1 MSGEFALDT
10 SVAIGF
16 LNGDPLIVQSVA
28 ELPTIILPLPVVGE
42 LLFGAEN
49 SANAL
54 KNLTRFL
61 QFIEACT
68 VLPMSHETA
77 RCYSQVRLSLKRKGR
92 PIPENDVWIAAQT
105 LENQWIL
112 VTRDSD
118 FDFVDGIRIVRW

>member
-61 QFIEACT
+61 
-68 VLPMSHETA
+68 
-77 RCYSQVRLSLKRKGR
+77 
-92 PIPENDVWIAAQT
+92 
-105 LENQWIL
+105 
-112 VTRDSD
+112 
-118 FDFVDGIRIVRW
+118 